1 MPGSAAWHCR
11 VTAPFIGAVA
21 AFAPMFSLVSS
32 DQLEGPAKE
41 SFGVSQPLFCLTDRR
56 SQIFAAHWYS
66 QRTNFRE
73 LLTIPLYVFGDDR
86 QSCSNRV
93 VHGVSLARLV
103 DNRASLVDGA
113 VGIVASLCIR

>member
-41 SFGVSQPLFCLTDRR
+41 SFGVPQPLFCLTDRR
-56 SQIFAAHWYS
+56 SQIFAARWYS